1 MKGEKGGGNNVT
13 RGWPD
18 RESRSHNNNNYYIT
32 HITHIPKDFP
42 FSAFF
47 FLFFF
52 TAFLLGIHIAGVENR
67 DGEEWF
73 GGWCVYLRVCV
84 RVCMYGWTN

>member
-1 MKGEKGGGNNVT
+1 MNLGAIT
-13 RGWPD
+13 IIIII
-18 RESRSHNNNNYYIT
+18 SRISRIYLKISH
-32 HITHIPKDFP
+32 FP
-42 FSAFF
+42 HFF